1 MKTLESLDYNSLI
14 FYHHQAWYCDGT
26 PDCEDKSDEPKTC
39 GVIDC
44 QNNYFKCDNSKCIY
58 KSFVCDGT
66 DDCGDNSDE
75 SSKHACSAPEVVCE
89 SGTGFNRKFF
99 CLSFGLKNGL
109 RFCFYPFLSVFLV

>member
-1 MKTLESLDYNSLI
+1 MKTLESLDYDSLI

-44 QNNYFKCDNSKCIY
+44 QSNYFKCDNSKCIY

-89 SGTGFNRKFF
+89 SGEWQCPGVTGVCIPTEKVRYFWES
-99 CLSFGLKNGL
+99 CVV
-109 RFCFYPFLSVFLV
+109 CFKY